1 MSDCLFCK
9 IVTGDIPATKIYEDD
24 QVIAF
29 NDIDPKAP
37 THMLIIPKQH
47 ISTLNDVEASHKAL
61 IGHMVYTAKHL
72 AKEHAHDE
80 AGYRL
85 VMNCNEDGGQT
96 VYHLHMHLLAGR
108 QMDWPPG

>member
-9 IVTGDIPATKIYEDD
+9 IVAGDIPATNVYEDE

-47 ISTLNDVEASHKAL
+47 ISTLNDVEESHKAL
-61 IGHMVYTAKHL
+61 IGHMVYTAKNL
-72 AKEHAHDE
+72 AKEHEHD
-80 AGYRL
+80 ADGYRL
-85 VMNCNEDGGQT
+85 VMNCNEEGGQT
-96 VYHLHMHLLAGR
+96 VYHIHMHLLAGR